1 MREVR
6 RPVPTSL
13 IMLVLNF
20 RAVCRVS
27 YLYVTIVSYNTLLA
41 QLPE

>member
-6 RPVPTSL
+6 RPVPNSL

-20 RAVCRVS
+20 RAVRRVS
-27 YLYVTIVSYNTLLA
+27 YLYVAIVSYNTLLA
-41 QLPE
+41 QLPK